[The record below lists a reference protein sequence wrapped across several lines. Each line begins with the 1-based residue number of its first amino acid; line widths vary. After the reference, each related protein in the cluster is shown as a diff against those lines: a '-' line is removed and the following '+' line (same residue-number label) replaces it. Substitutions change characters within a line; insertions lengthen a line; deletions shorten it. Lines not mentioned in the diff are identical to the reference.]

1 MLKKYTF
8 DGSRKLD
15 LSKMN
20 TGAKEDKVIKE
31 EIIQKTTVNQL
42 AIQALQDKLYADQK
56 EGLIILIQA
65 RDAAGKD
72 STIKHVMSG
81 INPQGVDV
89 CSFKQPTSD
98 ELAHDFL
105 WRVNR
110 HIPRR
115 GKIAIYNRSYYED
128 VLVVQVRNLH
138 QTYMMPSRIVD
149 DPKFFKKRYKQIRH
163 YEKYLRQNGY
173 RIVKI
178 FLNVSRE
185 TQKERFLERIEDPDK
200 NWKFSESDL
209 KERKLWDQYTAAY
222 EDAINATATSGSPW
236 YVIPADKKWYTR
248 YLVSQIIR
256 KAMEEMDP
264 RYPVMPPEQK
274 AQLALYREE
283 LEAEDGDT
291 PKKSRKHRKSG
302 TSQNPQAQAE
312 QPERETAPAAPA
324 QAEKNSAVSP
334 EEEQPVRPGE
344 EKKDVSPDNAAPS
357 GRPQEQPDAAGS
369 AAAPK
374 PPVKRR
380 PYRHSRHHR
389 PRGRKPAER
398 KTGNKPENQNSKS

>member
-138 QTYMMPSRIVD
+138 QTYMM
-149 DPKFFKKRYKQIRH
+149 QI
-163 YEKYLRQNGY
+163 
-173 RIVKI
+173 
-178 FLNVSRE
+178 
-185 TQKERFLERIEDPDK
+185 
-200 NWKFSESDL
+200 
-209 KERKLWDQYTAAY
+209 
-222 EDAINATATSGSPW
+222 
-236 YVIPADKKWYTR
+236 
-248 YLVSQIIR
+248 
-256 KAMEEMDP
+256 
-264 RYPVMPPEQK
+264 
-274 AQLALYREE
+274 
-283 LEAEDGDT
+283 
-291 PKKSRKHRKSG
+291 
-302 TSQNPQAQAE
+302 
-312 QPERETAPAAPA
+312 
-324 QAEKNSAVSP
+324 
-334 EEEQPVRPGE
+334 
-344 EKKDVSPDNAAPS
+344 
-357 GRPQEQPDAAGS
+357 GRAH
-369 AAAPK
+369 
-374 PPVKRR
+374 V
-380 PYRHSRHHR
+380 
-389 PRGRKPAER
+389 
-398 KTGNKPENQNSKS
+398 